1 MILFGNRAPPPSLPR
16 QLGALFVVCARAHVY
31 GNMCARVR
39 SCPYAYALLI
49 VTSDMINTS
58 PSAGL
63 KPRRTEASPHLP

>member
-31 GNMCARVR
+31 GN
-39 SCPYAYALLI
+39 AYALLI